1 MRESGLSKGGEFSSE
16 NIVFKL
22 LRTRNHLDNLKNAV
36 NKVYDAKLSL
46 KETK

>member
-1 MRESGLSKGGEFSSE
+1 MRESGLIKSGEFSIE

-22 LRTRNHLDNLKNAV
+22 LRNRGHLDNLKTAV
-36 NKVYDAKLSL
+36 NKVYDMKLSL